1 MTCGHWKAGCR
12 EVSNL
17 RKLLAGSDLPVTV
30 AHERW
35 LAKNSSADYSDK
47 AIEFAQKALSQEVG
61 GSRNRTTMFRSS
73 SVGSCERRQ
82 VYRGVGTEEKK
93 VIDGKLANIFHTG
106 NFLHLKWQMAG
117 ITAGWLVEAEV
128 SADRED
134 LNFGGT
140 LDGIIVDGS
149 GFEFKSINAR
159 GFSQTET
166 YGPKK
171 DHIHQVHAYMLL
183 RPDIKEFSIVYEN
196 KDSGEWREFRVN
208 RDQATIDE
216 ISENIRSLNKFVI
229 AKELPQ
235 IKSKC
240 LEQEGYEYRGC
251 PFRDRCLSTDAF
263 PTKRGPYIKV

>member
-1 MTCGHWKAGCR
+1 M
-12 EVSNL
+12 SL
-17 RKLLAGSDLPVTV
+17 RKLIAGSNLPVTV
-30 AHERW
+30 AHEQW
-35 LAKNSSADYSDK
+35 LAKNSSANYSDE
-47 AIEFAQKALSQEVG
+47 AIEFARKALSQEVG

-93 VIDGKLANIFHTG
+93 IIDGKLANIFHTG

-140 LDGIIVDGS
+140 LDGIISDGS
-149 GFEFKSINAR
+149 GFEFKTINAR
-159 GFSQTET
+159 GFAQVDSF
-166 YGPKK
+166 GPKF
-171 DHIHQVHAYMLL
+171 DHIGQVHAYMLL
-183 RPDIKEFSIVYEN
+183 IPEITEFSIVYEN
-196 KDSGEWREFRVN
+196 KDNGEWKEWRVQK
-208 RDQATIDE
+208 DQEILDTISKS
-216 ISENIRSLNKFVI
+216 ITNLNKFV
-229 AKELPQ
+229 ANKELPQ

-240 LEQEGYEYRGC
+240 LEKEGFEYRGC

-263 PTKRGPYIKV
+263 PDKRPVSTV